1 MCGAERSLVCVGLSK
16 SVFALIALRSN
27 IVYCVRIWGRMRIKE
42 AEYKRGGKCAMYVM
56 GLEGRGRPTV
66 ARTSLLF
73 VLRRAM
79 GFSRSELRRLGRR
92 CQQFSMPLVEPM
104 YIRTSFLH
112 KVSVVFGEL
121 SSHGYGTTR
130 RWDDAFHADAEA
142 AQAAFVFV
150 VILATGRKGKSPL
163 PTTQCPRRTSR
174 HLSLSRL
181 HLLLRPTPPNT
192 EGACWFAQAQQ
203 QQQLQNG

>member
-27 IVYCVRIWGRMRIKE
+27 IVYCVRICGRMRIKE
-42 AEYKRGGKCAMYVM
+42 AECKRGGKCAMYVM

-66 ARTSLLF
+66 ARTSCSFSEEDEVSRKYVSNFGCPLL
-73 VLRRAM
+73 M
-79 GFSRSELRRLGRR
+79 MNR
-92 CQQFSMPLVEPM
+92 CALVAFTR
-104 YIRTSFLH
+104 I
-112 KVSVVFGEL
+112 SVVIGEL
-121 SSHGYGTTR
+121 GFSHGYGTTR

-192 EGACWFAQAQQ
+192 EGACWFAQAQK